1 MPTLSNILSLTVVA
15 GAMLYL
21 ILEKLRFVLA
31 TFPAYINVEKISS
44 RFVKFTLYN
53 YRAMI
58 EKDK

>member
-15 GAMLYL
+15 GAMLFF
-21 ILEKLRFVLA
+21 ILEKLRFVLV
-31 TFPAYINVEKISS
+31 TFPAYIKVEKISS

-53 YRAMI
+53 YRAI